1 MLQKDIET
9 RHVQTKHTLQM
20 ENRQKIIATGVEEL
34 GSFCE
39 EEVILF
45 TAVGMLSIEGEGLH
59 IDRLNLEDGQ
69 FIVSGLIDG
78 VTYQDDEEE
87 SRPLLARIFRR

>member
-1 MLQKDIET
+1 
-9 RHVQTKHTLQM
+9 
-20 ENRQKIIATGVEEL
+20 
-34 GSFCE
+34 
-39 EEVILF
+39 
-45 TAVGMLSIEGEGLH
+45 MLSIEGEGLH

>member
-1 MLQKDIET
+1 MQRDMET
-9 RHVQTKHTLQM
+9 RRMVGSHSLQM
-20 ENRQKIIATGVEEL
+20 ESRQKAIVTGVEEL
-34 GSFCE
+34 GSLCE
-39 EEVILF
+39 AEVILF

>member
-1 MLQKDIET
+1 MQRDMET
-9 RHVQTKHTLQM
+9 RRMVGSHSLQM
-20 ENRQKIIATGVEEL
+20 ESRQKAIVTGVEEL

-87 SRPLLARIFRR
+87 SSPLLARIFSR